1 MYRFM
6 FIIKLSNFLPLFFFF
21 HCASPSPPF
30 GTSITYMLV
39 HLKAFLMSLKL
50 CSFFFI
56 LFFLYFLYHVISVDL
71 SSRSLNLPSVS
82 SNVLLK
88 PSTVN
93 SNHTLQLQKFHF
105 ILFHNSCVF
114 TGIFYLM
121 KHYHIFL
128 QFFRHGFFWFFEHNN
143 HGCFKACN
151 FLLLYFFL
159 VYGSYFPR
167 VVLHIS

>member
-1 MYRFM
+1 M
-6 FIIKLSNFLPLFFFF
+6 FIIKLSDFLPLLLFF
-21 HCASPSPPF
+21 HCASPSSSF

-50 CSFFFI
+50 CLFFFI
-56 LFFLYFLYHVISVDL
+56 LFFLYFSYHVISVDL

-88 PSTVN
+88 PSTIN

-105 ILFHNSCVF
+105 VFFHNSCVF
-114 TGIFYLM
+114 TGIVHLM
-121 KHYHIFL
+121 KHHHHIFL

-143 HGCFKACN
+143 HC
-151 FLLLYFFL
+151 YFQ
-159 VYGSYFPR
+159 VHP
-167 VVLHIS
+167 